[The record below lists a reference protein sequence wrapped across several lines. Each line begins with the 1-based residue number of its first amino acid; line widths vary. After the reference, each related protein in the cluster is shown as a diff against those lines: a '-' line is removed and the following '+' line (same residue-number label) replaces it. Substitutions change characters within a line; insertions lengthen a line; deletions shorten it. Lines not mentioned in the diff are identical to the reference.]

1 MDISRNSR
9 YLLATLLT
17 LGLSA
22 PLALARDKGTVNR
35 KAPRPST
42 GMAQG
47 REERAEKKGVE
58 GREERSLGKGREER
72 TEKKGVEGRE
82 ERAAHRHKSVKRAHR
97 TTTRRTTTKT
107 GLPRSSTG
115 STATL
120 TV

>member
-58 GREERSLGKGREER
+58 GREER
-72 TEKKGVEGRE
+72 
-82 ERAAHRHKSVKRAHR
+82 AAHRHKSVKRGHR
-97 TTTRRTTTKT
+97 ATTRRTTTKT

-115 STATL
+115 LTATL